1 MKADAVLSKAETK
14 MEEKTFMVIILFVL
28 GVTRSIEKVSI
39 GQRMKRTFE
48 KRKKQSVGLHFLGR
62 EVSSDDRTNDYLLL
76 LLGQPRR

>member
-1 MKADAVLSKAETK
+1 MKADAVLSKAAETK
-14 MEEKTFMVIILFVL
+14 MEEKTFMVILFML